1 MTNLR
6 DPPDAAREIVEN
18 DHSYLDDLDLRK
30 WLVELERLAKLLY
43 LAEHPL
49 ASKAL
54 PPQDEDSKWKVSN
67 YDSKWHVARI
77 GIRTV
82 RLLERTEHD
91 AQLSPLELPA
101 LRVHLDAPDGV
112 IMEQFA
118 DALRKARERYP
129 APVANTGKNA
139 LKARFTEKMC
149 RVWRE
154 NRIVQLCK
162 LLVWRKGLN
171 EDEAEKYPNW
181 MLGEWLKFDA
191 KKTSLAIDR
200 LESALASIPALAA
213 QVDDE
218 ATKQNQKED

>member
-6 DPPDAAREIVEN
+6 DPPDIARKIVDK
-18 DHSYLDDLDLRK
+18 DHSQLDSLED
-30 WLVELERLAKLLY
+30 WLVELERLTKLLY

-118 DALRKARERYP
+118 DALRRARERYP
-129 APVANTGKNA
+129 APVAKRGKNA
-139 LKARFTEKMC
+139 LKARFTEKTC

-154 NRIVQLCK
+154 NRIVQLCE
-162 LLVWRKGLN
+162 LLVWRKIFLR
-171 EDEAEKYPNW
+171 EDEVKDYPNHV
-181 MLGEWLKFDA
+181 LGGWLEFDE

-218 ATKQNQKED
+218 ATKNNQKKD